1 MDRFII
7 TNGNKYICYH
17 YDSGRHIV
25 SVSSWER
32 NDRSNGPIEEKEIPC
47 GSYYEFFRMTEEIK
61 TTSDIVIERNLA
73 LPSSTA
79 LCDIPERHALRL
91 SDGIERGFTIIHG
104 CPDLTDENG
113 KRTIHTIGDL
123 FNDMKPADVNLY

>member
-32 NDRSNGPIEEKEIPC
+32 NDRSSGPIEEKEIPC

-61 TTSDIVIERNLA
+61 TTSDIVIERSEEHTSELQ
-73 LPSSTA
+73 S
-79 LCDIPERHALRL
+79 
-91 SDGIERGFTIIHG
+91 
-104 CPDLTDENG
+104 PDHLVCRFLLEKKKTPRAQPAPHQ
-113 KRTIHTIGDL
+113 RTVV
-123 FNDMKPADVNLY
+123 ADAAGHPPRQR